1 MNSLKVANIAEKALI
16 YLYAE
21 QNLLPEELLIR
32 LTESLKLDRVY
43 MKKTLEDS
51 RRQVDL
57 DQHMLV
63 DMF

>member
-16 YLYAE
+16 FLYAE

-32 LTESLKLDRVY
+32 LVDELRLDRDY
-43 MKKTLEDS
+43 MKKTLEDNH
-51 RRQVDL
+51 RRVDL